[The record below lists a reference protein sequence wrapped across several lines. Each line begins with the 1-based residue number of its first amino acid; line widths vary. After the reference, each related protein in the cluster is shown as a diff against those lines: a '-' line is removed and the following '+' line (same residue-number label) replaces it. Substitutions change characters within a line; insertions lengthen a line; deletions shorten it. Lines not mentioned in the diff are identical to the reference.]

1 MSRQKPV
8 LRPTPAG
15 ALFPPEDTTSTEA
28 RARGGTAKASDELIP
43 SGRDRSASEVRSAE
57 TGPHAPETGKDADGK
72 RWRKRCVVR
81 GRAVL
86 PVDLRMKPAIAAIAG
101 TLLAML
107 LSPAE
112 STDVTIELMLA
123 NIAKA
128 HIYEKPGR
136 SYSRRKR
143 NGRRKGK
150 GKGNAKAQ
158 YRRRKQRR
166 AQKRTKPG

>member
-1 MSRQKPV
+1 M
-8 LRPTPAG
+8 A
-15 ALFPPEDTTSTEA
+15 ALFPPKDAAPTET
-28 RARGGTAKASDELIP
+28 RARGDTARATDELV
-43 SGRDRSASEVRSAE
+43 SSDQDESASQIRS
-57 TGPHAPETGKDADGK
+57 TGTVSRTQDTDKDADRKG
-72 RWRKRCVVR
+72 WRKRCVVR
-81 GRAVL
+81 RRAIL
-86 PVDLRMKPAIAAIAG
+86 PVDLRMKPAIAAIVGA
-101 TLLAML
+101 LLTML

-112 STDVTIELMLA
+112 EHHAIIQLMFA

-136 SYSRRKR
+136 SYSRRRR

-158 YRRRKQRR
+158 YQRRKQRK

>member
-1 MSRQKPV
+1 MAALSPPKDTA
-8 LRPTPAG
+8 PTETEAQGDAAG
-15 ALFPPEDTTSTEA
+15 AT
-28 RARGGTAKASDELIP
+28 DELIP
-43 SGRDRSASEVRSAE
+43 SGQDGSAAE
-57 TGPHAPETGKDADGK
+57 TRFTGTVPRERDADKDADGK
-72 RWRKRCVVR
+72 GWRKRCVVR
-81 GRAVL
+81 GRAAL
-86 PVDLRMKPAIAAIAG
+86 PVDLRMKPAIAAIVGA
-101 TLLAML
+101 LLAML

-112 STDVTIELMLA
+112 THHAIIQLMFA
-123 NIAKA
+123 NVAKA